1 MDLSLINQVS
11 GLGLGAVIAVVLIIW
26 KRGDDQRRERE
37 MSALISRMEEAAKSR
52 EAVLVQL
59 VRDNTAA
66 MQSLEAAVSRLGA
79 DVTSHRWRPRT
90 ACRWRRLAKRGS
102 WPRR

>member
-37 MSALISRMEEAAKSR
+37 MSALIGRMEDTAKSR

-79 DVTSHRWRPRT
+79 DVTSHRG
-90 ACRWRRLAKRGS
+90 RGA
-102 WPRR
+102 